1 AGPGATPAAGLSGGV
16 LAGLFSGAMLPCAG
30 RPADSEEQRRERRW
44 QMGRIAALEGRTVGL
59 VGVGA
64 IGAAVA
70 GRAKAFGMQTI
81 GLARTVAP
89 GRTVPGVDR
98 LLPREELP
106 ALLAAADPPVLAV
119 AATPATRGMIGARE
133 LALLRPT
140 SVLIN
145 VARGSIVDEAALIDA
160 LQAGRLAGAALD
172 VFATEPLPENSPLW
186 TLDRVLIT

>member
-1 AGPGATPAAGLSGGV
+1 
-16 LAGLFSGAMLPCAG
+16 
-30 RPADSEEQRRERRW
+30 
-44 QMGRIAALEGRTVGL
+44 L

-81 GLARTVAP
+81 GLARTFEP

-106 ALLAAADPPVLAV
+106 ALLAAADHLVLAV
-119 AATPATRGMIGARE
+119 ADTPVTPGMIRARE
-133 LALLRPT
+133 LARLRPT
-140 SVLIN
+140 SGRIN

-186 TLDRVLIT
+186 TLDRVLITPHVATNVEDYLPRAVAVFAADVRRWLQGEPLAQRLDVARGY